1 MTKTLVHSSFPFSE
15 SLVRVEYD
23 PIHIIY
29 VHRTSQFRWLMPA
42 RMPSLSQPSKV
53 FHPAYLF
60 IVCPYSYKY
69 TRQEVRQEN
78 APNADLSP
86 RRRLVHHLRL
96 LFLEPLPD
104 ALTAGHELADA
115 SRDAAGLAGDQRFG
129 GEVIDAGL
137 EAMVDEVREHLR
149 RWRVSKVLK
158 ASKT

>member
-1 MTKTLVHSSFPFSE
+1 MTKTLVHSSLPFTE

-29 VHRTSQFRWLMPA
+29 VHSSTIPILMVHAGSYAPSILIRA
-42 RMPSLSQPSKV
+42 RF

-60 IVCPYSYKY
+60 IICPYSYKY

-78 APNADLSP
+78 TPNADLSP

-149 RWRVSKVLK
+149 RGRVSK
-158 ASKT
+158 SSEG